1 MFYNAFCLGS
11 YGLLSFS
18 NGFRLLS
25 YGLRGFVSL
34 FAVGSTWAPTGL
46 LCFCRCV
53 QWALCG
59 WLLGQHGLLLGSCI
73 FAGVCSG
80 LPHGLLLG
88 ARVFAATCSGL
99 PHGLLLGPC
108 FFSNYLWWAPA
119 WAPFGLLYFCRYL
132 RWAPAWAPSGLL
144 CFAGHGVLAAK
155 NTIVGFEI
163 RKFPVFLQLWS

>member
-1 MFYNAFCLGS
+1 MRESAVRIVAWIYEIRTITGPNFGTY
-11 YGLLSFS
+11 
-18 NGFRLLS
+18 
-25 YGLRGFVSL
+25 
-34 FAVGSTWAPTGL
+34 FAPKNDFIL
-46 LCFCRCV
+46 E
-53 QWALCG
+53 ALPR
-59 WLLGQHGLLLGSCI
+59 I
-73 FAGVCSG
+73 CSG

-88 ARVFAATCSGL
+88 ARVFAATRGGL
-99 PHGLLLGPC
+99 PHGLLLGSC
-108 FFSNYLWWAPA
+108 VFSNYSWWAPA